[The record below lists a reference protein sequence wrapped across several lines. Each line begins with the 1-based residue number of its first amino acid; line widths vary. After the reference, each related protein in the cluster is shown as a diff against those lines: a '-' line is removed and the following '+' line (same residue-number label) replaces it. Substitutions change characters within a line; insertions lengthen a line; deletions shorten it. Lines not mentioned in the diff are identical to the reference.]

1 MSSPNADPLEGYKP
15 DIHGDQVSFL
25 REALSAISSY
35 AATLYSTPSA
45 QDRLGF
51 VARTA
56 DAVSDLAYAWD
67 FGGYENADIAQECL
81 GTLEE
86 IEAEAPELVSPI
98 TEQLR
103 EVIDRLTGASP
114 AYESV
119 NELED
124 EMHG

>member
-1 MSSPNADPLEGYKP
+1 MSSHNTDPLEGYKP

-25 REALSAISSY
+25 REALSAISTY
-35 AATLYSTPSA
+35 AATLYSAPTA
-45 QDRLGF
+45 QDRLIL

-67 FGGYENADIAQECL
+67 FGGYENADVALECL

-86 IEAEAPELVSPI
+86 IEEEAPELVSSV

-103 EVIDRLTGASP
+103 EVIDRLTGAVSTDE
-114 AYESV
+114 AAD
-119 NELED
+119 ELE
-124 EMHG
+124 EETQA